1 MTLFNPKAI
10 FFDWD
15 GTLVD
20 SFAAL
25 EESHNRVLKSYGET
39 PSNPGWFFPYFGGE
53 REVLYN
59 AIYGAERA
67 EEARHKFEAIFAA
80 NHCDWITLLDGA
92 EEALTFLDELRIPYG
107 VVTNKH
113 PKFVTAEINHF
124 GWADRFVSLVGA
136 REAAKDKPSPDP
148 LFLALERS
156 GLGIT
161 PQDILFVGDTASD
174 LSCAK
179 LADAPCV
186 FIGEADSPHLQG
198 YEPAAIVSGVH
209 ELKELLRSM

>member
-1 MTLFNPKAI
+1 MTLLNPKAI

-25 EESHNRVLKSYGET
+25 EESHNRVLKGYGET
-39 PSNPGWFFPYFGGE
+39 PASAGWFRPYFGGE

-59 AIYGAERA
+59 AIYGAHRA
-67 EEARHKFEAIFAA
+67 EDARHKFEAIFAA

-92 EEALTFLDELRIPYG
+92 EDALSFLDELQIPYG

-113 PKFVTAEINHF
+113 PKFVTAEIEHF

-136 REAAKDKPSPDP
+136 KEAAKDKPSPDP
-148 LFLALERS
+148 LFLALERAE
-156 GLGIT
+156 LGIT
-161 PQDILFVGDTASD
+161 PQDVLFVGDTSAD

-179 LADAPCV
+179 LAGAPCV
-186 FIGEADSPHLQG
+186 FIGEEDSPHLQG
-198 YEPAAIVSGVH
+198 YEPAAIVPSVLA
-209 ELKELLRSM
+209 LKELLRRV